1 MKLKSQRRIQF
12 GLPSKVEG
20 FLIGGM
26 IFLLFMVDIIQN
38 EIQNFGLGYY
48 VTFATAGHL
57 IKAIDLFWIGIL
69 LFTIFAVFVFS
80 RSIWEGRTDRKI
92 DIFFGGLM
100 FVGLVLLIAGAIGAF
115 NFQPAQGV
123 PWFYGLPQITIYHI
137 GMLMEIIA
145 GLYFAITK

>member
-1 MKLKSQRRIQF
+1 MKTSHKKLQF

-26 IFLLFMVDIIQN
+26 LLLLFLIDILQNKIQD
-38 EIQNFGLGYY
+38 FGLGYA
-48 VTFATAGHL
+48 VTYATAGHV
-57 IKAIDLFWIGIL
+57 IPAIDIFWVAVG
-69 LFTIFAVFVFS
+69 LFTVFAVFVFS

-92 DIFFGGLM
+92 DVFFGLIM
-100 FVGLVLLIAGAIGAF
+100 FIGLVLLVTGAIAAF
-115 NFQPAQGV
+115 NFQAPIGV
-123 PWFYGLPQITIYHI
+123 PWFYGIPQITFYHI